1 MQKSTFTSVK
11 NLRYFVPK
19 PNQMTMNKKLL
30 TVALSLTVIPSVLLA
45 QKSATEHTIRANE
58 AVKTELNFNDRQDY
72 EDANRGFIA
81 SIDGNAVLDKEG
93 KVSYSVEE
101 WDFLKS
107 NTPQTANPS
116 LWRQSQLNRIN
127 GLFEVIPGKLYQ
139 VRGFDIANMTFI
151 RSDNGWIIID
161 VTTTDAAAK
170 AGYDLIKK
178 HVADLPVQGVIF
190 THPHGDH
197 YGGIAAVKEA
207 SSKKD
212 FDIIAPKGF
221 MASAQNENV
230 LAGVAMTRRA
240 TYMYGLQLQPGEKGT
255 LGCGLGQRMSTGS
268 KGIARPT
275 IEIANTGEKHTIDGV
290 EMEFVYVLDTEAPVE
305 IMIWLPQLKAF
316 CTAEDMTH
324 NMHNL
329 QTLRGAKVRN
339 GLLWSKAVDTA
350 IERYGDQVEVSFSTH
365 HWPTWGNERIVNYWE
380 AQRDMYRYLHDQTL
394 HLANRGLTPDEI
406 AEEMKLPAS
415 LASQFNCRGYYGTL
429 SHNVKA
435 QYDLYFGWF
444 DGNPAHLNP
453 LPPSELGAKY
463 VEAIGGADKV
473 LEVAK
478 ASYAKGEYRWVAT
491 LLDNLVFAEPENKE
505 ARQLLSDTYS
515 QLGYQAESGPWR
527 NFYLTGAQDLLK
539 KAVPYTSKLIN
550 DGVLS
555 QMDMGTLLDYCAI
568 QLNGEKAGGKE
579 AVININ
585 FTDTKEKVMLMLK
598 NGVLNH
604 RLGSQDKKA
613 DLTMEIAK
621 MDFVKLFF
629 GRTDLQTLRKTNKVK
644 TTGDTK
650 AIDMIRSACEPA
662 DPNFKIVLP

>member
-127 GLFEVIPGKLYQ
+127 GLFEVIPDKLYQ

-178 HVADLPVQGVIF
+178 HVAYLPVQGVIF

-350 IERYGDQVEVSFSTH
+350 IERYGDRVEVSFSTH
-365 HWPTWGNERIVNYWE
+365 HWPTSGNERIVNYWE
-380 AQRDMYRYLHDQTL
+380 AQRDMDRYLPDQTL
-394 HLANRGLTPDEI
+394 PLANRGLTPDEI

-505 ARQLLSDTYS
+505 ARQLLADTYS

-527 NFYLTGAQDLLK
+527 NFYLTGAQDLFK
-539 KAVPYTSKLIN
+539 KNVPYTSKLIN

-585 FTDTKEKVMLMLK
+585 FTDTKEKVMLMLN

-629 GRTDLQTLRKTNKVK
+629 GRTDLQTLHKTNKVK

-650 AIDMIRSACEPA
+650 AIDIIRSACEPA
-662 DPNFKIVLP
+662 DPNFNIVLP

>member
-1 MQKSTFTSVK
+1 MERILPRVQKPARYVGGEFNAIMKDKSKVDTRVAFCFPDTYEIGMS
-11 NLRYFVPK
+11 NLGMRILYGV
-19 PNQMTMNKKLL
+19 MNNIEGVWCERCFAPWGDMEQEMRNANIPLY
-30 TVALSLTVIPSVLLA
+30 ALES
-45 QKSATEHTIRANE
+45 
-58 AVKTELNFNDRQDY
+58 
-72 EDANRGFIA
+72 
-81 SIDGNAVLDKEG
+81 
-93 KVSYSVEE
+93 
-101 WDFLKS
+101 
-107 NTPQTANPS
+107 
-116 LWRQSQLNRIN
+116 
-127 GLFEVIPGKLYQ
+127 
-139 VRGFDIANMTFI
+139 FDPI
-151 RSDNGWIIID
+151 
-161 VTTTDAAAK
+161 
-170 AGYDLIKK
+170 
-178 HVADLPVQGVIF
+178 
-190 THPHGDH
+190 
-197 YGGIAAVKEA
+197 
-207 SSKKD
+207 KD

-505 ARQLLSDTYS
+505 ARQLLADTYS

-527 NFYLTGAQDLLK
+527 NFYLTGAQDLFK
-539 KAVPYTSKLIN
+539 KNVPYTSKLIN

-585 FTDTKEKVMLMLK
+585 FTDTKEKVMLMLN

-629 GRTDLQTLRKTNKVK
+629 GRTDLQTLHKTNKVK

-650 AIDMIRSACEPA
+650 AIDIIRSACEPA
-662 DPNFKIVLP
+662 DPNFNIVLP

>member
-1 MQKSTFTSVK
+1 M
-11 NLRYFVPK
+11 
-19 PNQMTMNKKLL
+19 
-30 TVALSLTVIPSVLLA
+30 
-45 QKSATEHTIRANE
+45 
-58 AVKTELNFNDRQDY
+58 
-72 EDANRGFIA
+72 
-81 SIDGNAVLDKEG
+81 
-93 KVSYSVEE
+93 
-101 WDFLKS
+101 
-107 NTPQTANPS
+107 
-116 LWRQSQLNRIN
+116 
-127 GLFEVIPGKLYQ
+127 IPGKLYQ

-197 YGGIAAVKEA
+197 YGGITAMKEA

-350 IERYGDQVEVSFSTH
+350 IERYGDRVEVSFSTH
-365 HWPTWGNERIVNYWE
+365 HWPTWGNERIVDYWE

-650 AIDMIRSACEPA
+650 AIDMIRSAYEPA

>member
-1 MQKSTFTSVK
+1 M
-11 NLRYFVPK
+11 
-19 PNQMTMNKKLL
+19 
-30 TVALSLTVIPSVLLA
+30 
-45 QKSATEHTIRANE
+45 
-58 AVKTELNFNDRQDY
+58 
-72 EDANRGFIA
+72 
-81 SIDGNAVLDKEG
+81 
-93 KVSYSVEE
+93 EE

-197 YGGIAAVKEA
+197 YGGITAMKEA

-350 IERYGDQVEVSFSTH
+350 IERYGDRVEVSFSTH
-365 HWPTWGNERIVNYWE
+365 HWPTWGNERIVDYWE

-662 DPNFKIVLP
+662 DPNFNIVLP

>member
-1 MQKSTFTSVK
+1 M
-11 NLRYFVPK
+11 
-19 PNQMTMNKKLL
+19 
-30 TVALSLTVIPSVLLA
+30 
-45 QKSATEHTIRANE
+45 
-58 AVKTELNFNDRQDY
+58 
-72 EDANRGFIA
+72 
-81 SIDGNAVLDKEG
+81 
-93 KVSYSVEE
+93 EE

-197 YGGIAAVKEA
+197 YGGITAMKEA

-350 IERYGDQVEVSFSTH
+350 IERYGDRVEVSFSTH
-365 HWPTWGNERIVNYWE
+365 HWPTWGNERIVDYWE

-505 ARQLLSDTYS
+505 ARQLLADTYS

-527 NFYLTGAQDLLK
+527 NFYLTGAQDLFK
-539 KAVPYTSKLIN
+539 KNVPYTSKLIN

-662 DPNFKIVLP
+662 DPNFNIVLP

>member
-290 EMEFVYVLDTEAPVE
+290 EME
-305 IMIWLPQLKAF
+305 K
-316 CTAEDMTH
+316 
-324 NMHNL
+324 
-329 QTLRGAKVRN
+329 
-339 GLLWSKAVDTA
+339 
-350 IERYGDQVEVSFSTH
+350 
-365 HWPTWGNERIVNYWE
+365 
-380 AQRDMYRYLHDQTL
+380 
-394 HLANRGLTPDEI
+394 LTPAQLRQRRREITMIFQQFNLLMQRSCLKNICFPMELAGVKKEEAEKRAKELLEMVGLPDKANAYPAQLSGGQKQRIAIARALATDPKVLLCDEATSALDPNTTHSI
-406 AEEMKLPAS
+406 LTLIKDINRKLGITVVVITHQMSVVEEICDHVAILDGGVVVEQGEVKEIFANPKTAAAKRLVAPNGGSAARDLSSFAPDDHVVRVTFNGSSAAKPLVASLAAEKGILVSVLSADTRDLSGQCYGSMLLKLPAD
-415 LASQFNCRGYYGTL
+415 LDEAKQAAAYMR
-429 SHNVKA
+429 A
-435 QYDLYFGWF
+435 QPGIT
-444 DGNPAHLNP
+444 
-453 LPPSELGAKY
+453 
-463 VEAIGGADKV
+463 VE
-473 LEVAK
+473 EVT
-478 ASYAKGEYRWVAT
+478 GE
-491 LLDNLVFAEPENKE
+491 
-505 ARQLLSDTYS
+505 
-515 QLGYQAESGPWR
+515 
-527 NFYLTGAQDLLK
+527 
-539 KAVPYTSKLIN
+539 
-550 DGVLS
+550 
-555 QMDMGTLLDYCAI
+555 
-568 QLNGEKAGGKE
+568 
-579 AVININ
+579 
-585 FTDTKEKVMLMLK
+585 
-598 NGVLNH
+598 
-604 RLGSQDKKA
+604 
-613 DLTMEIAK
+613 
-621 MDFVKLFF
+621 
-629 GRTDLQTLRKTNKVK
+629 
-644 TTGDTK
+644 
-650 AIDMIRSACEPA
+650 
-662 DPNFKIVLP
+662 

>member
-197 YGGIAAVKEA
+197 YGGITAMKEA

-221 MASAQNENV
+221 MVSAQNENV

-350 IERYGDQVEVSFSTH
+350 IERYGDRVEVSFSTH
-365 HWPTWGNERIVNYWE
+365 HWPTWGNERIVDYWE

-650 AIDMIRSACEPA
+650 AIDMIRSAYEPA

>member
-197 YGGIAAVKEA
+197 YGGITAMKEA

-290 EMEFVYVLDTEAPVE
+290 EMEFVCVLDTEAPVE

-350 IERYGDQVEVSFSTH
+350 IERYGDRVEVSFSTH

-505 ARQLLSDTYS
+505 ARQLLADTYS

-527 NFYLTGAQDLLK
+527 NFYLTGAQDLFK
-539 KAVPYTSKLIN
+539 KNVPYTSKLIN

-585 FTDTKEKVMLMLK
+585 FTDTKEKVMLMLN

-629 GRTDLQTLRKTNKVK
+629 GRTDLQTLHKTNKVK

-650 AIDMIRSACEPA
+650 AIDIIRSACEPA
-662 DPNFKIVLP
+662 DPNFNIVLP

>member
-81 SIDGNAVLDKEG
+81 SIDGNAVQDKEG

-197 YGGIAAVKEA
+197 YGGITAMKEA

-350 IERYGDQVEVSFSTH
+350 IERYGDRVEVSFSTH
-365 HWPTWGNERIVNYWE
+365 HWPTWGNERIVDYWE

-527 NFYLTGAQDLLK
+527 NFYLTGAQDLFK
-539 KAVPYTSKLIN
+539 KNVPYTSKLIN

-662 DPNFKIVLP
+662 DPNFNIVLP